1 MKRAS
6 PRLPTI
12 TSSFSHRPDSK
23 RSAPG
28 ASSGYTGRLAY
39 GTRVLLLPEVSCLSS
54 VVPPEHVSSVH
65 IAWECWHPRTG
76 TKQVCLGKEL
86 LRGCSHK
93 APDFAV
99 RREASE

>member
-23 RSAPG
+23 RSATG
-28 ASSGYTGRLAY
+28 ASTGYRGRLAC
-39 GTRVLLLPEVSCLSS
+39 GTRVLLLPELSCLSS
-54 VVPPEHVSSVH
+54 VIPPEHVSSVH
-65 IAWECWHPRTG
+65 IAWECWHSRTG
-76 TKQVCLGKEL
+76 TKQMCSWKEL
-86 LRGCSHK
+86 LRGSSHK

-99 RREASE
+99 RGKASE